1 MNPESKAECSV
12 PLPLVLLAGMVSP
25 RCVPAVQ
32 DWPSSRACG
41 IPIPMSPT
49 TRLTTAGHVRAGVP
63 EVEAGA
69 DQPADQQRAV
79 ARGHH

>member
-1 MNPESKAECSV
+1 MNPESKGECSV

-41 IPIPMSPT
+41 NLNLVSPT
-49 TRLTTAGHVRAGVP
+49 ITLTTAGHVRAGVP